1 MLTMLYK
8 LGNLNGDIEILEI
21 NEIEILNFKI

>member
-1 MLTMLYK
+1 MTMLYK